1 MDKWERKFNKYVK
14 SKKHLYDCIGYSEGQ
29 ECCLEK
35 PWIKKFIR
43 KLLKGKLSFI
53 ALGET
58 KKI

>member
-1 MDKWERKFNKYVK
+1 MNKWERKFNKYVK

-43 KLLKGKLSFI
+43 KLLKDAIGGKNV
-53 ALGET
+53 
-58 KKI
+58 